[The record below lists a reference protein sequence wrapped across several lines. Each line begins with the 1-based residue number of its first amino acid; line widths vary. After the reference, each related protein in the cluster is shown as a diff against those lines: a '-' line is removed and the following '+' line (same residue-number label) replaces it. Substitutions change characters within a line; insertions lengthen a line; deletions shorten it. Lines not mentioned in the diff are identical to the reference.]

1 MSLPDFPPHITQD
14 HLKADHVDPGSM
26 VRPPRPPTQRPP
38 AGIGVGR
45 SGEPAAPMLQQ
56 VSWGLFAALLFVALL
71 ALFADAGGS
80 DQTVTTAGN
89 GTASNAGPV
98 DGNAVDGDVTQGDAN
113 AEASAPADGS
123 TQFTLVVGGD
133 VIVHESVAESARAA
147 EGFDFAN
154 QFAQIAPVVA
164 SADLAVC
171 HLEVTLSSDN
181 TDLEYYPAFRV
192 PNQLADG
199 IAGAGFDAC
208 STASNHSLDA
218 GPVGVANT
226 LDQLDR
232 VGLKHTG
239 TARSATEA
247 TTSLLLPTASGLTVG
262 WLSYAYGFNGQDVP
276 SDQTWLANTIDA
288 DRIERDAAASRA
300 AGADF
305 VAVSMHWGLEYQVA
319 PTEQQSELPARLLAS
334 PNIDLLVGHH
344 AHVVQT
350 VQKFGSEYAILG
362 LGNLLSNQ
370 SPETCGP
377 ECPIGTEDGV
387 LLRLT
392 VTQSD
397 EGTIAIEAIESIPTW
412 VDRSDGHR
420 IVEAPTDSAAR
431 TRNALGP
438 EVT

>member
-1 MSLPDFPPHITQD
+1 
-14 HLKADHVDPGSM
+14 
-26 VRPPRPPTQRPP
+26 
-38 AGIGVGR
+38 
-45 SGEPAAPMLQQ
+45 MLQQ
-56 VSWGLFAALLFVALL
+56 VSWALFAALLVVSGL
-71 ALFADAGGS
+71 ALFADAGS
-80 DQTVTTAGN
+80 SNQTVTAGAS
-89 GTASNAGPV
+89 GTDASTTDAGDPVAGEAADGDAAAATPSPV
-98 DGNAVDGDVTQGDAN
+98 D
-113 AEASAPADGS
+113 S

-147 EGFDFAN
+147 VGFDFAT
-154 QFAQIAPVVA
+154 QFAEIAPVVA

-181 TDLEYYPAFRV
+181 TDLAYYPAFRV

-247 TTSLLLPTASGLTVG
+247 TISLMLPTTSGLTVG

-305 VAVSMHWGLEYQVA
+305 IAVSMHWGQEYQVA
-319 PTEQQSELPARLLAS
+319 PTEQQTELPARLLAS
-334 PNIDLLVGHH
+334 PDIDLLVGHH
-344 AHVVQT
+344 AHVVQS
-350 VQKFGSEYAILG
+350 VEKFGSEYAILG

-370 SPETCGP
+370 SPDTCGP

-392 VTQSD
+392 VTQSPD
-397 EGTIAIEAIESIPTW
+397 GVVAVETIESIPTW
-412 VDRSDGHR
+412 VDRGNGHR
-420 IVEAPTDSAAR
+420 IVEASTDSAAR
-431 TRNALGP
+431 TRSALGP